1 MHDEHRG
8 QSTSLGCGGR
18 VYSKSWDQ
26 GSHGTSDQSDASLNW
41 TFHVYHPTKQSVHS
55 SRKIVYSYLDQPLA
69 LQYKGEQL
77 PVNTTFD
84 VLERILSVCGS
95 GPPGATAKNYYLPM
109 LALYSKWCSVLGG
122 SRFKGMT
129 HITCPQTPCSQAWT
143 FFSARRSASQKQE
156 ILYEL

>member
-69 LQYKGEQL
+69 LQYKGKQL
-77 PVNTTFD
+77 PVNTTFRMD
-84 VLERILSVCGS
+84 LVRLWFGASRCHSEELLSANAGAVFKMVF
-95 GPPGATAKNYYLPM
+95 GP
-109 LALYSKWCSVLGG
+109 
-122 SRFKGMT
+122 
-129 HITCPQTPCSQAWT
+129 
-143 FFSARRSASQKQE
+143 RRKQ
-156 ILYEL
+156 I